1 MAKTEG
7 EPKNPTHGKHVAV
20 ITITNTAMVDPDE
33 LTKTRRRLFDYLR
46 RERLASPSQMAED
59 LDRSADS
66 CRVMLGRMLEDEQVV
81 RPLRGYYTTPEIASE
96 LGLGDDPE
104 NSDGDSEKGP
114 EKPLPTTEEP
124 ARENPVGPRQ
134 AKLFEELSPKKQ
146 KRREKTAILAGA
158 LAPSNRQNSSEE
170 QKENPATLRA
180 SDVSRAANVDP
191 SKIWGSSVRTDFF
204 ARVRWWVAEKLA
216 WAASKII
223 PQNDLRALKNTLT
236 NGA

>member
-1 MAKTEG
+1 M
-7 EPKNPTHGKHVAV
+7 
-20 ITITNTAMVDPDE
+20 IDPDS
-33 LTKTRRRLFDYLR
+33 LTDTRRRLFDYLR
-46 RERLASPSQMAED
+46 EERLASPSEMAED
-59 LDRSADS
+59 LNRSQDS
-66 CRVMLGRMLEDEQVV
+66 CRVMLGRMLEDGQVV

-96 LGLGDDPE
+96 LGLGDDSE

-114 EKPLPTTEEP
+114 EKPLPATEEN

-134 AKLFEELSPKKQ
+134 AKLFEELSPEKQ
-146 KRREKTAILAGA
+146 RRREKTAILAGA
-158 LAPSNRQNSSEE
+158 LAPSDRQNSSEE

-180 SDVSRAANVDP
+180 GDVARAANVDP
-191 SKIWGSSVRTDFF
+191 SKIWGNRVRADFL